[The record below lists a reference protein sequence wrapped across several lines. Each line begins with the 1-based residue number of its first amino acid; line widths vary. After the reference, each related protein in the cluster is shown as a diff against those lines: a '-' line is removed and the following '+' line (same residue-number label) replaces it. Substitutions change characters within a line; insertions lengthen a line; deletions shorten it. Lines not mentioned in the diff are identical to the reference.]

1 MHLVERVQH
10 TNAWSGWH
18 PGGKLLLGGSLL
30 LLSMVLPVFPG
41 ALLILA
47 SVAGAVLVARIRAAD
62 YLRVLAAPL
71 AFLLTAAVAL
81 MVTVRPDGG
90 PPWFEV
96 SMQSIA
102 VAAEVTLRALA
113 ATASLLVIVL
123 TIPLPDLLG
132 LLKQLRIP
140 GPILDITFLTYRFA
154 TLAIGVAERT
164 RLAQANRL
172 GYSGVRTSIRST
184 GALAA
189 ALLPRV
195 LDRARRM
202 ETGLATRAY
211 AGELRTLS
219 APMPLSPRFVAA
231 TLALDVVIIAVSL
244 AWRTLLGPL
253 G

>member
-1 MHLVERVQH
+1 MNLVERVQH
-10 TNAWSGWH
+10 TNAWSRRH
-18 PGGKLLLGGSLL
+18 PGGKLLLGSSLL

-41 ALLILA
+41 ALLVLA
-47 SVAGAVLVARIRAAD
+47 SVAGAVLIARIRAAD

-71 AFLLTAAVAL
+71 AFLLTGAVAL

-132 LLKQLRIP
+132 LLKQLRVP
-140 GPILDITFLTYRFA
+140 GPILDITLLTHRFA

-172 GYSGVRTSIRST
+172 GYSGVRSSIRST

-219 APMPLSPRFVAA
+219 APMPLSLRFVAA
-231 TLALDVVIIAVSL
+231 ALALDVVIVAVSF
-244 AWRTLLGPL
+244 AWRTRFNPL